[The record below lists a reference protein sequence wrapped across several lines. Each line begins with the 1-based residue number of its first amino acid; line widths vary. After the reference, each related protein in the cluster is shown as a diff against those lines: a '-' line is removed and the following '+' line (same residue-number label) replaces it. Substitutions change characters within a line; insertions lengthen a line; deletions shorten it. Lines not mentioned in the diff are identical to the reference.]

1 MAKINIDIEQM
12 LKDAFKEAFDAGEF
26 INDLSHDISNNDP
39 EWWASRVIEPLRD
52 TLNKAISENK
62 DFLKEIIWEFMDR
75 EFYDKVDRLIKV
87 AIDERVEEL
96 TRGLRIRVENDDAG

>member
-1 MAKINIDIEQM
+1 MTDINIDFEKLIKES
-12 LKDAFKEAFDAGEF
+12 FKEAFDTGDF
-26 INDLSHDISNNDP
+26 INDLSHDISDNNP
-39 EWWASRVIEPLRD
+39 EWWASRVVEPLRD

-96 TRGLRIRVENDDAG
+96 TRGLRIRVEK

>member
-1 MAKINIDIEQM
+1 MTNLNIDIEQI
-12 LKDAFKEAFDAGEF
+12 LKDAFMNAFDAGDF
-26 INDLSHDISNNDP
+26 INDLSHDINQNDP
-39 EWWASRVIEPLRD
+39 EWWASQVVKPLRD

-87 AIDERVEEL
+87 AIDERVKEL
-96 TRGLRIRVENDDAG
+96 SRGLRIKVEKDNE